1 MSSALACLGL
11 AVSDDAEFDV
21 LLKHALLGL
30 HEIGTFGGVW
40 VGRWQDDSGTALILG
55 LRDGQIAD
63 FTFTYAGTSGGLL
76 ADCRLIGEAIA
87 WAEVVDADGQQV
99 TAMAF
104 DTGQYRQLAALGQHV
119 SGPARITALG
129 VDVAIYPD
137 EQAFAASPA
146 SQVHPSPGTASPP
159 PPDYDGPWPPRVG
172 AESFIS
178 HAGLTDRPQYQ
189 SRARLSGTV
198 LDATR
203 RVSGLTGQS
212 FTVAAVRTA
221 GFEASLCLAAS
232 DHPDLPEPGTII
244 SGLVALS
251 AAIDSPLLNPAQA

>member
-30 HEIGTFGGVW
+30 REIGTFGGVW
-40 VGRWQDDSGTALILG
+40 VGRWQDDSGAALILG

-63 FTFTYAGTSGGLL
+63 FTFTCTGTRGGLL

-87 WAEVVDADGQQV
+87 WAKVTDAGGQQV

-104 DTGQYRQLAALGQHV
+104 DTEQYRQLAALGQHV

-129 VDVAIYPD
+129 VDVAVYPD
-137 EQAFAASPA
+137 EQAFAASPH
-146 SQVHPSPGTASPP
+146 SQAHPSPQTAPP
-159 PPDYDGPWPPRVG
+159 PPDYDGPWPPRLA

-203 RVSGLTGQS
+203 RVNGLTGQA
-212 FTVAAVRTA
+212 FTIAAVRTA
-221 GFEASLCLAAS
+221 GFEASLCLAGN
-232 DHPDLPEPGTII
+232 DHPDLPQPGNII
-244 SGLVALS
+244 SGLVDLS
-251 AAIDSPLLNPAQA
+251 AAIDTPALTGAPG